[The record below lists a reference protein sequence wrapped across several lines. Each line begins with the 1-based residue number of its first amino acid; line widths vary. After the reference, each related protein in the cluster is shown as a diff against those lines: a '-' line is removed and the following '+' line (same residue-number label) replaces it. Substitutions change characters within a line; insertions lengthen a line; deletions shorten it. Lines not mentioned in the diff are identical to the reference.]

1 MTATLALKLFL
12 VPSLIYLVTLAGRRW
27 GPGVAGWLSAFPVV
41 AGPILLTVALEQ
53 GASFAGLAAEG
64 TLLAVLATLAFCIT
78 YAWSSARFGVGGSLL
93 CALLAYAAVVPG
105 LNVLDLPIRLS
116 FALVLAALW
125 LAPRVLP
132 RLPMSPAS
140 GKPAN
145 DVALRMLSAAVLVL
159 AVTFSAS
166 RLGPRLSGIF
176 AMFPVMGTVLTG
188 FTHARQGRA
197 HAVALLRGMMLGYVA
212 FAVFCLV
219 AALLLREGSIGL
231 AFPCAFACALA
242 VQLGMKALLSAR
254 SRAVG
259 KRPAAGGASLGAA
272 ASD

>member
-1 MTATLALKLFL
+1 MTPTLALKLFL
-12 VPSLIYLVTLAGRRW
+12 VPSLIYLVALAGRRW

-41 AGPILLTVALEQ
+41 AGPILLTVAIEH

-64 TLLAVLATLAFCIT
+64 TLLAVLATLVFCIT
-78 YAWSSARFGVGGSLL
+78 YAWSSARFGVGGSLV
-93 CALLAYAAVVPG
+93 CALLAYAAIVPG
-105 LNVLDLPIRLS
+105 LNAISVPVGLS
-116 FALVLAALW
+116 FSLVLGALW

-132 RLPMSPAS
+132 RLPVLPAS

-145 DVALRMLSAAVLVL
+145 DVAWRMLSAAILVL

-219 AALLLREGSIGL
+219 TAVLLRRGSIGL
-231 AFPCAFACALA
+231 AFPSAFACALA

-254 SRAVG
+254 SRAVE
-259 KRPAAGGASLGAA
+259 KSLAASGAALGAS

>member
-1 MTATLALKLFL
+1 MTAALALKLFL

-41 AGPILLTVALEQ
+41 AGPILLTVTLEQ
-53 GASFAGLAAEG
+53 GTSFAALAAEG
-64 TLLAVLATLAFCIT
+64 TLLAVLATLVFCIA
-78 YAWSSARFGVGGSLL
+78 YAWSSVRFGVAGSML
-93 CALLAYAAVVPG
+93 CALCAYAVVVPG
-105 LNVLDLPIRLS
+105 LNVVNLPVGLS
-116 FALVLAALW
+116 FALVLCALW

-132 RLPMSPAS
+132 HFEVLPAS
-140 GKPAN
+140 AKLAN
-145 DVALRMLSAAVLVL
+145 DVPWRMVSAAVLVL

-197 HAVALLRGMMLGYVA
+197 AAVALLRGMMLGYVA

-219 AALLLREGSIGL
+219 TALLLRKGDIGL
-231 AFPCAFACALA
+231 AFTCAFACALA
-242 VQLGMKALLSAR
+242 VQLGMKVLLSAR
-254 SRAVG
+254 SRAAEEAPVP
-259 KRPAAGGASLGAA
+259 RPGVAV
-272 ASD
+272 SD